1 MIVIFISMNLVLIM
15 MVYLFLITNQIY
27 AFIFD
32 TYKKA
37 TNLSYISFHEKNK
50 LHHQAMVC

>member
-1 MIVIFISMNLVLIM
+1 MIVIFISMNY
-15 MVYLFLITNQIY
+15 VYLILITNKIY
-27 AFIFD
+27 AFIFI

-37 TNLSYISFHEKNK
+37 TNLNCISFHEKNK